1 MLGEEIFLGPA
12 SYSEALRGSEVCSG
26 GDGGHFGGNFV
37 KVWEEIYLICGR
49 LRGWNIYTGMAA
61 GVGNG
66 SVTCDFGSFQ
76 SGGGCFIGN
85 Y

>member
-1 MLGEEIFLGPA
+1 MLEEIFLGLA

-37 KVWEEIYLICGR
+37 KVWEEIYLKCGR
-49 LRGWNIYTGMAA
+49 LRGRNIYTGAAA
-61 GVGNG
+61 GVGYG
-66 SVTCDFGSFQ
+66 SVTCNIGSFQ
-76 SGGGCFIGN
+76 SGGGASLRI